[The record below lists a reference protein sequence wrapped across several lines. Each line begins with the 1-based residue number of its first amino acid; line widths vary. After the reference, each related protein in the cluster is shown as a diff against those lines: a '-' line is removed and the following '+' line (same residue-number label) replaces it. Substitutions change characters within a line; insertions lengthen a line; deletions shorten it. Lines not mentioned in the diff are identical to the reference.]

1 MGFLPAKDMSG
12 YGPAGR
18 GAIIPERIPRKN
30 PQQKNFCTT
39 HLHFENRSFVEFIEK
54 NGWYINSCRGVSGG
68 VSGGISVR
76 ARPADTPDI
85 ALAGK
90 NPMSVALTERYHKSQ
105 DNYLLGKNYASSK
118 TTRTRKVRF
127 LISKLTIS

>member
-39 HLHFENRSFVEFIEK
+39 HLHFENRSFVEFTEK
-54 NGWYINSCRGVSGG
+54 NEHHGGDVGENCCFPYVKRVS
-68 VSGGISVR
+68 
-76 ARPADTPDI
+76 
-85 ALAGK
+85 LW
-90 NPMSVALTERYHKSQ
+90 
-105 DNYLLGKNYASSK
+105 
-118 TTRTRKVRF
+118 
-127 LISKLTIS
+127 